1 MLNLYGQISGNIQEF
16 LSCDDRGISQDSKK
30 AAFRE
35 CYAHL
40 HELRSLAPKAR
51 MIALTATAIKL
62 TKDTILNVLL
72 MENPYEIKESPNK
85 SNVTYSVEYMPKDS
99 DHELYFGW
107 LVDELIKTIIV

>member
-1 MLNLYGQISGNIQEF
+1 
-16 LSCDDRGISQDSKK
+16 
-30 AAFRE
+30 
-35 CYAHL
+35 
-40 HELRSLAPKAR
+40 

-107 LVDELIKTIIV
+107 LADELIKTQSLCERTIINFTVKQLSSVVLFMQPLRVCLEITCML